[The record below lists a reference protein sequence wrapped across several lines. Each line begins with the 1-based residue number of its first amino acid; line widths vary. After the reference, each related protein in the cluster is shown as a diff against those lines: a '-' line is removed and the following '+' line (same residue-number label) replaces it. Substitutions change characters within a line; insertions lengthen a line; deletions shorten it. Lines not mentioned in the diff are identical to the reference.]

1 MKNYYSSLA
10 RSKMIEAQSA
20 LEKADEYLAIASRD
34 KNMDFGFRK
43 TLSTLKKKLAGELE
57 RLANVMADKDLSDS
71 EEN

>member
-10 RSKMIEAQSA
+10 RSKMIEAQAA

-43 TLSTLKKKLAGELE
+43 TLSTMKKKLAGELE
-57 RLANVMADKDLSDS
+57 RLANVMADKDLSDND
-71 EEN
+71 ET